1 MQISDEINQRK
12 QIIRQHQVTE
22 HMRGL
27 KKQIE
32 VAEAK
37 KREQEAY
44 DKIPM
49 GTILGKKIS
58 IIER

>member
-1 MQISDEINQRK
+1 M
-12 QIIRQHQVTE
+12 IRQHQVTE